1 MGAANSTRDSASE
14 SSSAP
19 KESGQNGQNFRSD
32 NERVMQLARA
42 MTTAKKRRH
51 QTPSSLM
58 ASQGSDFETYNE
70 SIFILK
76 QLFKRMDP
84 AVTKTLGDAKGE
96 VKLSLKYDKR
106 RSMLLVKVVSARDL
120 SAKDIRGR
128 TSDPYVQMD
137 LIPDPHDEGKKST
150 QYVKKTLS
158 PTYNEIFTFKLNE
171 EEISETQLRVR
182 VLSHDPFGK
191 ADFMGE
197 NIIQLG
203 RMDFSDIIT
212 SWFELQLETDLDIQ
226 GELKITLT
234 YQLPDTLKVRVHN
247 AEGLVCRDPKKM
259 PYPYVKVLIPGIHK
273 VEETK
278 VQKNT
283 LDPVWDETFD
293 FSLAQE
299 EFANRYLVLHVL
311 DKALIGDS
319 EDMGQVFI
327 DLDNLDIN
335 QGFSGNFPLTDLKN
349 SERTRTKW
357 SQTATVQEF
366 REAMY
371 AHSVYRYPGLVFQK
385 HRGNKVLTVHSRK
398 AGSSAKV
405 RIVNG
410 IPT

>member
-1 MGAANSTRDSASE
+1 MGASTSADGSARE
-14 SSSAP
+14 SAP
-19 KESGQNGQNFRSD
+19 TAEAGSGVKNFRSD
-32 NERVMQLARA
+32 NERVTQLARA

-51 QTPSSLM
+51 QTPATLITD
-58 ASQGSDFETYNE
+58 QGDDFETYNE

-96 VKLSLKYDKR
+96 VKLSLKYDGRHK
-106 RSMLLVKVVSARDL
+106 MLLVKVVSARDL
-120 SAKDIRGR
+120 SAKDMRGR
-128 TSDPYVQMD
+128 SSDPYVQLEM
-137 LIPDPHDEGKKST
+137 IPDKHSEGIKAT
-150 QYVKKTLS
+150 QYVKKSLN
-158 PTYNEIFTFKLNE
+158 PTFNEIFTFTLNE
-171 EEISETQLRVR
+171 DEIQEAMMRVR

-197 NIIQLG
+197 NIVRLSE
-203 RMDFSDIIT
+203 MDFSDIIT
-212 SWFELQLETDLDIQ
+212 KWFELQPETDLDIQ
-226 GELKITLT
+226 GELEITLG
-234 YQLPDTLKVRVHN
+234 YQLPDTLKITVHN
-247 AEGLVCRDPKKM
+247 ATGLVRRDANKEPH
-259 PYPYVKVLIPGIHK
+259 PYVKVIIPGIHK

-278 VQKNT
+278 VEKKT
-283 LDPVWDETFD
+283 HDPVWEETFD
-293 FSLAQE
+293 FTVAQE
-299 EFANRYLVLHVL
+299 EFENRYIVLHVL
-311 DKALIGDS
+311 DKALIGDT

-327 DLDNLDIN
+327 DLNNLDID
-335 QGFSGNFPLTDLKN
+335 QGFSGKFPLADLKN
-349 SERTRTKW
+349 SERVRTKW

-410 IPT
+410 VPT

>member
-128 TSDPYVQMD
+128 TSDPYVQME

-212 SWFELQLETDLDIQ
+212 SWFELQPETDLDIQ

-259 PYPYVKVLIPGIHK
+259 PHPYVKVLIPGIHK

-278 VQKNT
+278 VRKNT

-293 FSLAQE
+293 FSLARE
-299 EFANRYLVLHVL
+299 EFANR
-311 DKALIGDS
+311 
-319 EDMGQVFI
+319 
-327 DLDNLDIN
+327 
-335 QGFSGNFPLTDLKN
+335 
-349 SERTRTKW
+349 
-357 SQTATVQEF
+357 
-366 REAMY
+366 
-371 AHSVYRYPGLVFQK
+371 
-385 HRGNKVLTVHSRK
+385 
-398 AGSSAKV
+398 
-405 RIVNG
+405 
-410 IPT
+410 